1 MGRSARPA
9 RPWAEAAA
17 GAATAAPSAP
27 AVATARRRAVIGDP
41 SRRDLQGADLHAGFL
56 ELDHEAPVDC
66 GREAE
71 GDLSVGGDVLV
82 DVVAVDVDLLGRV
95 RVDGEV
101 DGVAL
106 VDVDVLDAPD
116 GLLVLDVDR
125 HGARGRRAVV

>member
-9 RPWAEAAA
+9 SPWAEAAA
-17 GAATAAPSAP
+17 GAATAAANAP
-27 AVATARRRAVIGDP
+27 AVAPASRRAVMGGR
-41 SRRDLQGADLHAGFL
+41 SRRDLQGGDLHAGFL

-71 GDLSVGGDVLV
+71 GDLSVGGHVLV
-82 DVVAVDVDLLGRV
+82 DVVAVDVDLLGRI

-116 GLLVLDVDR
+116 G
-125 HGARGRRAVV
+125 